1 VGSTGSLDL
10 DRLTRTPGVQDG
22 LPLVNCQCAVQR
34 TTFIAIGITIMNTIY
49 RIVWN
54 VTLGKWVVA
63 SELAKGRKKK
73 SSLKTAMLSLAVIG
87 AMAGIGAPSVYA
99 ADIDMPSCVAG
110 EDPHETGCVPT
121 SNEQLMTPLF
131 FDGGGNDNGF
141 ASSVAIG
148 DGAFTGNS
156 NAVAIGFGA
165 TANNT
170 ANVAIGYQAN
180 TTGSNAVSMGYNAT
194 ANGNY
199 STSIG
204 GGSSAVGSRASAFG
218 TDAKALAGNAT
229 SVGNTAQAVNG
240 YATALGNGAVAGGFD
255 PNDASVALGNNQ
267 TALGSASYA
276 GGNRSTAV
284 GYNAKAVDAN
294 TTAIGTSA
302 NASGTDGTTAIGM
315 SAKASAVKAAGEW
328 SATSVG
334 TNSEARGDG
343 AVAFGDSAKAIGKRT
358 AALGRGASAQQDDA
372 TAFGAGTNI
381 NAAGG
386 TAIGSGAQVATGA
399 TNGVAIGFG
408 SAADR
413 GNAVSVGNT
422 TTKRQVINVAAGT
435 QDTDAVNLSQLKGTA
450 QSVATAL
457 GGSASVN
464 ADGTVKAPS
473 YTVADL
479 ANGGTKTVNDVGA
492 ALGQLN
498 SNVTNLDGRVTAV
511 AGQLTTN
518 VTNLNSRVT
527 TATRYFKANGL
538 DDGTDDASALGSKAI
553 AIGSGAKAKMTNT
566 GGAIAIGDRAEAES
580 GGAGVDNEGSV
591 AMGVTAKSYNAG
603 SVALGHNARA
613 GVDAAGI
620 EVATANYGVSIGTDT
635 RSANGATAVG
645 YKATADGG
653 GSAAFGIRASATA
666 ANSVA
671 LGQGSVADRGS
682 AVSVGKIGAGG
693 QRQIINVAAGTADT
707 DVVNVSQ
714 LKGTAQSVATALG
727 GSASVNADGTVKAP
741 EYTVAD
747 IANGGNKTVNNVGDA
762 LGQLNAN
769 TTNLDGRVT
778 TNEGDI
784 IDIRNQLGSGSIGL
798 VQQDATSRDITV
810 AAGTDGGRV
819 DFTGTAG
826 ARKLAGVAEG
836 ELSSTSKEAVNG
848 SQLFATNE
856 RVTMNEGNITAID
869 GRVTQNEGDIVTIGD
884 RLTSTETNVTNLD
897 GRVTKNEGDIVNID
911 GRVTT
916 NEGDIIDI
924 RNQLGNGSIGLVK
937 QDATSRDITVA
948 AGTDGGR
955 VDFTGTAG
963 ARKLAGVAEGELSS
977 TSKEAVN
984 GSQLFATNGRVTKNE
999 GDIIAIDGRVT
1010 QNEGDIVTIG
1020 DRVTGAESSITNL
1033 DGRVTINEG
1042 DITDIRNQLGSG
1054 SIGLVQQ
1061 DATSRDITVAAGTDG
1076 GRVDFTGTAG
1086 ARRLAG
1092 VAEGELSAT
1101 SNEAVN
1107 GSQLFAT
1114 NERVTKTEGDIINLD
1129 GRVTKNEGDIINL
1142 GDRINSGSVGLV
1154 RQAGANAAVT
1164 VAAGTGGTVVDLT
1177 GTDGTRQIK
1186 GVSEGTD
1193 DTDAVNVGQL
1203 KKAGLVGGDGSTLD
1217 AVVYDAGSNRGS
1229 VTFGGLGG
1237 TKLTNVMA
1245 GIVSATSTDAVNGS
1259 QLWIL
1264 QDQVGKLGDRVT
1276 NIEVNGAPVPGPAP
1290 EGRDPAF
1297 AANGDGGPATA
1308 TGKDSVAAGTGAKA
1322 SADNSVAI
1330 GAGSV
1335 ADRADTVSVG
1345 SVGHERVVSN
1355 VAAGEQR
1362 TDAANWGQVQDA
1374 LATANRYTDDRF
1386 DGVNRRIGEVQR
1398 QANRGIAASAAL
1410 INVTPYMPGKTV
1422 LNAGVAN
1429 YRGESALGV
1438 GVSRWN
1444 DTGRV
1449 NFNAGVSAAAGDS
1462 PIFRMGV
1469 GVVLG
1474 D

>member
-1 VGSTGSLDL
+1 
-10 DRLTRTPGVQDG
+10 
-22 LPLVNCQCAVQR
+22 
-34 TTFIAIGITIMNTIY
+34 MNTIY

-73 SSLKTAMLSLAVIG
+73 SSAKIAVLALALAGLGAPAAFAAETDSPEQTEKAVVAEESDFTITPFFAIG
-87 AMAGIGAPSVYA
+87 GGDDGGRTDTVAIGSGARALTMNSVALGSNALAGIGA
-99 ADIDMPSCVAG
+99 
-110 EDPHETGCVPT
+110 
-121 SNEQLMTPLF
+121 
-131 FDGGGNDNGF
+131 DG
-141 ASSVAIG
+141 
-148 DGAFTGNS
+148 
-156 NAVAIGFGA
+156 NAVG
-165 TANNT
+165 
-170 ANVAIGYQAN
+170 
-180 TTGSNAVSMGYNAT
+180 
-194 ANGNY
+194 
-199 STSIG
+199 
-204 GGSSAVGSRASAFG
+204 
-218 TDAKALAGNAT
+218 
-229 SVGNTAQAVNG
+229 VNQ
-240 YATALGNGAVAGGFD
+240 V
-255 PNDASVALGNNQ
+255 
-267 TALGSASYA
+267 
-276 GGNRSTAV
+276 
-284 GYNAKAVDAN
+284 
-294 TTAIGTSA
+294 AIGTSA
-302 NASGTDGTTAIGM
+302 NAQANIGIAIGQEAKALGKTGATAIGFR
-315 SAKASAVKAAGEW
+315 ATAYASDDPLVAAW
-328 SATSVG
+328 SATAMG
-334 TNSEARGDG
+334 THAEANGDG
-343 AVAFGDSAKAIGKRT
+343 AAALGDSAKAKGDRT
-358 AALGRGASAQQDDA
+358 AAFGRGASAEQNDA
-372 TAFGAGTNI
+372 TAFGAGTDI
-381 NAAGG
+381 NATGG

-399 TNGVAIGFG
+399 IDGVAIGKD
-408 SAADR
+408 SVANRD
-413 GNAVSVGNT
+413 NAVSVGSSA
-422 TTKRQVINVAAGT
+422 TKRQIINVDVGT

-450 QSVATAL
+450 QSVANAL

-464 ADGTVKAPS
+464 ADGTVQAPS

-498 SNVTNLDGRVTAV
+498 SNVTNLDGRVA
-511 AGQLTTN
+511 
-518 VTNLNSRVT
+518 
-527 TATRYFKANGL
+527 ATSRYFKANGKN
-538 DDGTDDASALGSKAI
+538 DGTDDASVAGRSAI
-553 AIGSGAKAKMTNT
+553 AIGSGAKALKTYSE
-566 GGAIAIGDRAEAES
+566 GAVAIGNNALAES
-580 GGAGVDNEGSV
+580 GTRSADWENSV
-591 AMGVTAKSYNAG
+591 AIGAESKSYNAG
-603 SVALGHNARA
+603 SVALGQNALA
-613 GVDAAGI
+613 GVDPTDNK
-620 EVATANYGVSIGTDT
+620 VANANYGVSIGTDS

-645 YKATADGG
+645 YMAKAYGDTSTAL
-653 GSAAFGIRASATA
+653 GIRATA
-666 ANSVA
+666 NASNSVA
-671 LGQGSVADRGS
+671 LGKDSIADR
-682 AVSVGKIGAGG
+682 ANTVSVGAAKANG
-693 QRQIINVAAGTADT
+693 QRQIVNVAAGTMDT
-707 DVVNVSQ
+707 DVVNISQ
-714 LKGTAQSVATALG
+714 LKGALSTIGGGATVGSNGSIVPPSLTVGGNTYNNVAAALG
-727 GSASVNADGTVKAP
+727 DVDGRVTR
-741 EYTVAD
+741 T
-747 IANGGNKTVNNVGDA
+747 GDA
-762 LGQLNAN
+762 ITNIQADLADAVKYDSAAHDSVTLGGAGASTPVALRNIAEGALTATSTDAVNGSQLFATNERVTDTESN
-769 TTNLDGRVT
+769 ITNLDGRT
-778 TNEGDI
+778 TINEGDI
-784 IDIRNQLGSGSIGL
+784 TDIRNQLGSGSIGL

-826 ARKLAGVAEG
+826 ARRLAGVAEG
-836 ELSSTSKEAVNG
+836 ELSATSKEAVNG

-856 RVTMNEGNITAID
+856 RVTKNEGDITAID
-869 GRVTQNEGDIVTIGD
+869 GRVTQNEGDII
-884 RLTSTETNVTNLD
+884 
-897 GRVTKNEGDIVNID
+897 
-911 GRVTT
+911 
-916 NEGDIIDI
+916 
-924 RNQLGNGSIGLVK
+924 
-937 QDATSRDITVA
+937 
-948 AGTDGGR
+948 
-955 VDFTGTAG
+955 
-963 ARKLAGVAEGELSS
+963 
-977 TSKEAVN
+977 
-984 GSQLFATNGRVTKNE
+984 
-999 GDIIAIDGRVT
+999 
-1010 QNEGDIVTIG
+1010 TIG
-1020 DRVTGAESSITNL
+1020 DRVTGAESNITNL

-1042 DITDIRNQLGSG
+1042 DITDIRTQLGSG

>member
-1 VGSTGSLDL
+1 
-10 DRLTRTPGVQDG
+10 
-22 LPLVNCQCAVQR
+22 
-34 TTFIAIGITIMNTIY
+34 MNTIY

-73 SSLKTAMLSLAVIG
+73 SSAKIAVLALALAGLGAPAAFAAETDSPEQTEKAVVAEESDFTITPFFAIG
-87 AMAGIGAPSVYA
+87 GGDDGGRTDTVAIGSGARALTMNSVALGSNALAGIGA
-99 ADIDMPSCVAG
+99 
-110 EDPHETGCVPT
+110 
-121 SNEQLMTPLF
+121 
-131 FDGGGNDNGF
+131 DG
-141 ASSVAIG
+141 
-148 DGAFTGNS
+148 
-156 NAVAIGFGA
+156 NAVG
-165 TANNT
+165 
-170 ANVAIGYQAN
+170 
-180 TTGSNAVSMGYNAT
+180 
-194 ANGNY
+194 
-199 STSIG
+199 
-204 GGSSAVGSRASAFG
+204 
-218 TDAKALAGNAT
+218 
-229 SVGNTAQAVNG
+229 VNQ
-240 YATALGNGAVAGGFD
+240 V
-255 PNDASVALGNNQ
+255 
-267 TALGSASYA
+267 
-276 GGNRSTAV
+276 
-284 GYNAKAVDAN
+284 
-294 TTAIGTSA
+294 AIGTSA
-302 NASGTDGTTAIGM
+302 NAQANIGIAIGQEAKALGKTGATAIGFR
-315 SAKASAVKAAGEW
+315 ATAYASDDPLVAAW
-328 SATSVG
+328 SATAMG
-334 TNSEARGDG
+334 THAEANGDG
-343 AVAFGDSAKAIGKRT
+343 AAALGDSAKAKGDRT
-358 AALGRGASAQQDDA
+358 AAFGRGASAEQNDA
-372 TAFGAGTNI
+372 TAFGAGTDI
-381 NAAGG
+381 NATGG

-399 TNGVAIGFG
+399 IDGVAIGKD
-408 SAADR
+408 SVANRD
-413 GNAVSVGNT
+413 NAVSVGSSA
-422 TTKRQVINVAAGT
+422 TKRQIINVDVGT

-450 QSVATAL
+450 QSVANAL
-457 GGSASVN
+457 GGGASVN
-464 ADGTVKAPS
+464 SDGTVKAPS
-473 YTVADL
+473 FTVADL
-479 ANGGTKTVNDVGA
+479 ANGGNKTVNNVGD

-498 SNVTNLDGRVTAV
+498 SNVTNLDGRVTA
-511 AGQLTTN
+511 
-518 VTNLNSRVT
+518 
-527 TATRYFKANGL
+527 ATRYFKANGL
-538 DDGTDDASALGSKAI
+538 NDGLDDASAVGSKAI

-580 GGAGVDNEGSV
+580 GGVGVDNEGSV